1 MLVDRARVWA
11 ALIVFATPLLVSA
24 VIEYRWQG
32 NCRHYLHESF
42 TVFVVFAVILIFSK
56 NPFRSIAACLAY
68 LPVGYIFATE
78 PCTAPR
84 SQGAG
89 GLIYLLS
96 PLFACFVVFW
106 AFVGG
111 YFLRLLFGL
120 EAPQERE
127 TDSTET
133 GEAREAAM
141 VHNTHWEPARIF
153 AVASFIATLLAI
165 VWCVF
170 QLARH

>member
-1 MLVDRARVWA
+1 VSAEFNVGLHMLVDRARVWA
-11 ALIVFATPLLVSA
+11 ALIVLATPLLRSA

-32 NCRHYLHESF
+32 NCRYYVHENF
-42 TVFVVFAVILIFSK
+42 WILIFVVFAVILIFTK

-111 YFLRLLFGL
+111 YFLGLLFGL
-120 EAPQERE
+120 EAPQERRTE
-127 TDSTET
+127 STET
-133 GEAREAAM
+133 GKNIGTR
-141 VHNTHWEPARIF
+141 RICKP
-153 AVASFIATLLAI
+153 SETI
-165 VWCVF
+165 
-170 QLARH
+170 